1 MSIID
6 AIRYTAIALSVLI
19 VIVGVALL
27 FMTPAQ
33 LEGIFATKP
42 LPEIDF
48 STLNR
53 PDSPN
58 SYLLCPENTCL
69 QSTADQVAPVFA
81 ASPEQLRDRILE
93 FVDKSPNIQTR
104 TLDPENAQYDFIERT
119 PVMRFPDII
128 TVRIFP
134 AGDGGSTL
142 AIYSR
147 SVYGHSDLG
156 ANRKRVERWLAVI
169 SPAS

>member
-6 AIRYTAIALSVLI
+6 AIRYTAIALSILI
-19 VIVGVALL
+19 VIVGLGLL

-33 LEGIFATKP
+33 LESIFGTKP

-48 STLNR
+48 ATLKR

-58 SYLLCPENTCL
+58 TYLLCPLNTCL
-69 QSTADQVAPVFA
+69 QSTPDQIAPVFEA
-81 ASPEQLRDRILE
+81 NPEQLRDRILE

-104 TLDPENAQYDFIERT
+104 TMDPANAQYDFIERT

-128 TVRIFP
+128 TVRIYP